1 MSVNFI
7 RRKAYNYRLL
17 PITPY
22 LLNIKKNND
31 ITMKKIYST
40 PVLNVVEI
48 NNSII
53 CSSITNGGLGDKG
66 AHGNNIELDF
76 LEDDEFGDDNLF

>member
-1 MSVNFI
+1 
-7 RRKAYNYRLL
+7 
-17 PITPY
+17 
-22 LLNIKKNND
+22 
-31 ITMKKIYST
+31 MKKIYST

-66 AHGNNIELDF
+66 AHGNNLELDF

>member
-1 MSVNFI
+1 
-7 RRKAYNYRLL
+7 
-17 PITPY
+17 
-22 LLNIKKNND
+22 
-31 ITMKKIYST
+31 MKKIYST

-53 CSSITNGGLGDKG
+53 CSSIGNGGLGDKG